1 MHPLGFAE
9 GPSPRSMVRC
19 QLESPSVFQQP
30 RILPD
35 SGSVKGQAVCAFAF
49 HESWRGDR
57 QSTEE
62 SVHLVVDQKVLYIGW
77 PLGKTTKKM
86 IFQPL
91 NWKCYPWSFECGS
104 NLTSQ
109 GTGFSLRWYLPR
121 WLFCP
126 FFCATAIW
134 GPNGRL
140 LNPHFRISIAHGA
153 SLRESEE
160 GDESTTSDAAGR

>member
-1 MHPLGFAE
+1 M
-9 GPSPRSMVRC
+9 
-19 QLESPSVFQQP
+19 FQQP

-77 PLGKTTKKM
+77 PLGKTTRKM

-121 WLFCP
+121 CLFCLFFAPQP
-126 FFCATAIW
+126 FGGRTDDCSTPTSAFPSPTAHLSAKA
-134 GPNGRL
+134 RKV
-140 LNPHFRISIAHGA
+140 
-153 SLRESEE
+153 
-160 GDESTTSDAAGR
+160 TSPRPRMPPAAENRGFWR